1 MSFMLLCH
9 SHLIFSIHLR
19 CVYYGV
25 LPEEEAAKLNKVVMK
40 RKKQGRGGVT
50 SPSPAK
56 KKKKKA
62 RVIKEEADDV
72 DMQAP
77 GADLVG
83 SAVL

>member
-1 MSFMLLCH
+1 MLLCH
-9 SHLIFSIHLR
+9 SHFIFSIHLR

-40 RKKQGRGGVT
+40 RKKRGGVT
-50 SPSPAK
+50 SPSPA

-77 GADLVG
+77 GADVVG